1 MIRTTLF
8 FIAIALAPAS
18 AQASG
23 WANDLFSSF
32 EHDWGKVERGAQLT
46 HHFTLTNNTG
56 REVRIKSLNVSCH
69 CTTAMTSTY
78 RIAAGETA
86 IIDAHMDTSGFL
98 GSKSVT
104 IFVRFDRPYRAE
116 VSLRVSAISSGDVN
130 AGPNEIDFGL
140 VSSGAGVEKHLNL
153 DYAGNDA
160 WQIKGIDYNAA
171 HLSASY
177 REAGREAGKGVRY
190 ELTLKLLPTAPV
202 GTLEEKIRVRT
213 NDAKTPEFIVLAKA
227 KVEAKVSLT
236 PDSFKAENLAPGAE
250 ITRNVIIKADA
261 PFRIIRAANTAGL
274 FKVRSAGE
282 DRTSQLV
289 VLSMTVPADPSTI
302 PDHIELV
309 TNLPENK
316 TIIYPINKGDA
327 K

>member
-1 MIRTTLF
+1 MIRTALF
-8 FIAIALAPAS
+8 FIAIALAPSS

-116 VSLRVSAISSGDVN
+116 VSLRVSAISGGDVSS
-130 AGPNEIDFGL
+130 GSSEVDFGL
-140 VSSGAGVEKHLNL
+140 VSTGASVEKHLNL
-153 DYAGNDA
+153 DFAGNDA

-177 REAGREAGKGVRY
+177 REASREAGKVRY

-202 GTLEEKIRVRT
+202 GALEEKIRVRT
-213 NDAKTPEFIVLAKA
+213 NDAKSPEFIVLAKA

-236 PDSFKAENLAPGAE
+236 PDAFKADNLAGAAE
-250 ITRNVIIKADA
+250 IKRNIIIKAGS
-261 PFRIIRAANTAGL
+261 PFRIMRAANTAGL
-274 FKVRSAGE
+274 FKVRSSGE

-289 VLSMTVPADPSTI
+289 ELTMTVPADPSVI

-309 TNLPENK
+309 TNLPEDK
-316 TIIYPINKGDA
+316 TIVLPINKGDA
-327 K
+327 R